1 MSTTENE
8 EASKNQQLYIWKA
21 PLTMC
26 LSMMGGVGFA
36 VGHHCF
42 YGSLAGTPPSS
53 ETYYDLGGATS
64 QQLNIALGTL
74 LASMSKILLSIA
86 ISTAQEQHAWSVL
99 KARPSKLRS
108 IDGLLASKSNALNI
122 LDARLWMLYPL
133 SMFLS
138 LLFWLLPFATLLTPA
153 TLTVKAA
160 VARSIIVGPVP
171 SISFTNEAF
180 ARITVGT
187 RTTTYS
193 GPSDGVTRAAL
204 SSLISGT
211 ITPIASTYNNAS
223 WSLNFEAPALRCSA
237 LGADDELRINVTKSA
252 TERCSS
258 SGYCY
263 RYISWMPD
271 TTTDLSPFLP
281 GNKGATR
288 DTISGPRD
296 APISLY
302 VVENNDDGLLDSNML
317 VFDSFTKCTL
327 YSASYQTEFSYRSG
341 VQEISTITIAN
352 EPSEPWL
359 QGVDAMSTKTFKKGV
374 GVPFKAVM
382 DAFSSMLIGSVL
394 INRNIQGAPR
404 IIQTQVGITNLAK
417 NLMFFGKQSS
427 NQPEAGHEIPR
438 LLENMFLNTTLSLV
452 SQAEL
457 NPTEPIQATIET
469 EVYQNIYTY
478 SVAPLWIAY
487 GVAVGITIL
496 SITVGTWA
504 VVGAGSSYSSKFS
517 TILRLAFNVRLS
529 EYVELQDTGGEDPLP
544 DRLEN
549 TIVVFP
555 SRNAKGAEVNGSLL
569 NNGEERHSGFSGVG
583 T

>member
-1 MSTTENE
+1 MSTAEKG
-8 EASKNQQLYIWKA
+8 EAAKSQQLYVWKA

-42 YGSLAGTPPSS
+42 YGSLAGKPPSS

-99 KARPSKLRS
+99 RARPSKLRS

-122 LDARLWMLYPL
+122 LDTRLWMRYPL

-153 TLTVKAA
+153 TLTVKAD
-160 VARSIIVGPVP
+160 VARGTIVGPIP
-171 SISFTNEAF
+171 SINFTSEAF
-180 ARITVGT
+180 VRLTDGT

-193 GPSDGVTRAAL
+193 GPSDGVRRAAL

-211 ITPIASTYNNAS
+211 ITPMASTYNNAS

-237 LGADDELRINVTKSA
+237 LSADNELRINVTKSV

-263 RYISWMPD
+263 RYISWMPES
-271 TTTDLSPFLP
+271 TTDLSPFLP
-281 GNKGATR
+281 GKQGATR
-288 DTISGPRD
+288 STISGPQD
-296 APISLY
+296 APIS
-302 VVENNDDGLLDSNML
+302 
-317 VFDSFTKCTL
+317 F
-327 YSASYQTEFSYRSG
+327 ASYHTEFTYRSG
-341 VQEISTITIAN
+341 VQEIRAMATMN
-352 EPSEPWL
+352 KPSDPWL
-359 QGVDAMSTKTFKKGV
+359 QAVGPPSIRTFRDGV
-374 GVPFKAVM
+374 GVPFQAVM
-382 DAFSSMLIGSVL
+382 GAFSSLLVGSAY
-394 INRNIQGAPR
+394 ISRNGPGAQSF
-404 IIQTQVGITNLAK
+404 IDTQVGITNLAK
-417 NLMFFGKQSS
+417 NLKFFGNQSG
-427 NQPEAGHEIPR
+427 NREIAT
-438 LLENMFLNTTLSLV
+438 LLEEMFLNTTLSLV
-452 SQAEL
+452 SQTEL
-457 NPTEPIQATIET
+457 NPDEPIQANIET
-469 EVYQNIYTY
+469 KVYQNIYTY

-496 SITVGTWA
+496 SITIGSWA
-504 VVGAGSSYSSKFS
+504 VFVAGSSYSSKFS

-529 EYVELQDTGGEDPLP
+529 EYVELEDTGGEDPLP

-549 TIVVFP
+549 TIVAFP
-555 SRNAKGAEVNGSLL
+555 SRNAKGAEVGGSLL
-569 NNGEERHSGFSGVG
+569 GNSEERSSGP
-583 T
+583 

>member
-1 MSTTENE
+1 MSSSEKG
-8 EASKNQQLYIWKA
+8 EALKSQQLYAWKA

-42 YGSLAGTPPSS
+42 YGRLAGTPPSS

-122 LDARLWMLYPL
+122 LDARLWVLYPL

-153 TLTVKAA
+153 TLTVKAD
-160 VARSIIVGPVP
+160 VARGMIIGPVP
-171 SISFTNEAF
+171 SIDFTTEAF
-180 ARITVGT
+180 ARLTDGT

-193 GPSDGVTRAAL
+193 GPSDGVRRAAL

-211 ITPIASTYNNAS
+211 ITPMASTYINAS
-223 WSLNFEAPALRCSA
+223 WILNLEAPALRCSA

-263 RYISWMPD
+263 RYISWIPGS
-271 TTTDLSPFLP
+271 TTDLSPFLP
-281 GNKGATR
+281 EKNGATR
-288 DTISGPRD
+288 DAISGPQD

-302 VVENNDDGLLDSNML
+302 VAEPQDNGSIE
-317 VFDSFTKCTL
+317 SFTKCTL
-327 YSASYQTEFSYRSG
+327 YTASYHTEFMYRSG
-341 VQEISTITIAN
+341 VQEIRAMTTMN
-352 EPSEPWL
+352 KPSDPWL
-359 QGVDAMSTKTFKKGV
+359 QAVGPPSTRTFRDGV
-374 GVPFKAVM
+374 GVPFQAVM
-382 DAFSSMLIGSVL
+382 DAFSSMLVGSAY
-394 INRNIQGAPR
+394 ISRNGPGAQR
-404 IIQTQVGITNLAK
+404 FIDTQVGITNLAK
-417 NLMFFGKQSS
+417 NLKFFGNQSG
-427 NQPEAGHEIPR
+427 NHDIAT
-438 LLENMFLNTTLSLV
+438 LLEEMFLNTTLSLV
-452 SQAEL
+452 SQTEL
-457 NPTEPIQATIET
+457 KSPNEPIQANIET
-469 EVYQNIYTY
+469 EVYQNVYTY

-496 SITVGTWA
+496 SITIGTWA
-504 VVGAGSSYSSKFS
+504 VVVAGSSYSSKFS

-529 EYVELQDTGGEDPLP
+529 EYVELQDTGGEDPLS

-549 TIVVFP
+549 TIVAFP
-555 SRNAKGAEVNGSLL
+555 SRKSKGAEVNGSLL
-569 NNGEERHSGFSGVG
+569 DNSEERPSGP
-583 T
+583 